1 MKVIDMRR
9 IPPAVFAV
17 LALLA
22 ALSGCGTR
30 LAEPSTPAPAP
41 AIPAVTTA
49 SPTSTLLAIPN
60 VVGQNA
66 AVAADN
72 LKRAGFTN
80 VGFGTVDGRAM
91 VVLPENWTVKTQS
104 AQPGDHL
111 PANAKIVLGCA
122 RNG

>member
-9 IPPAVFAV
+9 V
-17 LALLA
+17 LAILAVLA

-30 LAEPSTPAPAP
+30 LAPPSSPPPPQYT
-41 AIPAVTTA
+41 PAVTTTTT
-49 SPTSTLLAIPN
+49 PTLLTVPD

-66 AVAADN
+66 AVAADR
-72 LKRAGFTN
+72 LKKAGFTN
-80 VGFGTVDGRAM
+80 VGFGTVDGRAA
-91 VVLPENWTVKTQS
+91 VVLPENWSVKTQS

-111 PANAKIVLGCA
+111 PADAKIVLGCA

>member
-1 MKVIDMRR
+1 M
-9 IPPAVFAV
+9 
-17 LALLA
+17 
-22 ALSGCGTR
+22 
-30 LAEPSTPAPAP
+30 
-41 AIPAVTTA
+41 
-49 SPTSTLLAIPN
+49 LLAIPN